1 MRRSLKK
8 VLVCC
13 VCDGA
18 HDNVVVWHTSSSVSA
33 ASCSHCWCAWS
44 SFVSWVFYWP
54 CLFRACTV
62 LWACDAQ
69 CACTESITH
78 ISTWEQQRKKKNGS
92 YLQTSWVS
100 ILLPCV
106 LWCLFTKKHQATSSY
121 GLTTL
126 WCAHICCCC
135 WVVQLAVTKNEKSW
149 ASF

>member
-1 MRRSLKK
+1 M
-8 VLVCC
+8 
-13 VCDGA
+13 CDGA

-78 ISTWEQQRKKKNGS
+78 TYTHLLESNRERRKMVPIYKLLEYIYFCLVCYDAFSRKNIKQPPLMAWRHS
-92 YLQTSWVS
+92 D
-100 ILLPCV
+100 
-106 LWCLFTKKHQATSSY
+106 
-121 GLTTL
+121 
-126 WCAHICCCC
+126 AHIYAGAGAAE
-135 WVVQLAVTKNEKSW
+135 WFSWQSPKTKSRERAFKN
-149 ASF
+149 